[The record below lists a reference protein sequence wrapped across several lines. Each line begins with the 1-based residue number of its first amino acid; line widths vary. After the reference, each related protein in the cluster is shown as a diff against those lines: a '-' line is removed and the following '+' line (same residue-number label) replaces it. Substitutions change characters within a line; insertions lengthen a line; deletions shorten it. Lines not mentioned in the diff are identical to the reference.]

1 VVLIPRPWEDA
12 RMSTGR
18 ETVTHEEALRLID
31 ERIGERAQLGLFLA
45 SADGDGSG
53 ATEGRVMFLGRGGR
67 LFNPLEP
74 RPPRLEPDVGYYGFG
89 PDGTDAYP
97 LHPIAETIELRD
109 CGIDFHLQG
118 GALIR
123 VAWRGSTEIG
133 DGPDPGKLA
142 RLRQMGAAS
151 EDESRQDDASIEL
164 RRFLREA
171 SRARAEVLSARPTEQ
186 RNREDGRRI
195 WELRLRV
202 EPPEGASFEAGA
214 EVIWPANEEI
224 DGRLA
229 DGEML
234 TCMPVSREEIE
245 VAYDPERPEE
255 VMAYPDCASEPAP
268 IALRIAIV
276 GKSMPEESPERP

>member
-1 VVLIPRPWEDA
+1 
-12 RMSTGR
+12 MSTGR
-18 ETVTHEEALRLID
+18 ETLTHEEALRLID
-31 ERIGERAQLGLFLA
+31 DQIGERVHLGLYLA
-45 SADGDGSG
+45 SADGDAWGV
-53 ATEGRVMFLGRGGR
+53 TDGRVMFVGQNGR
-67 LFNPLEP
+67 LVNPLEP
-74 RPPRLEPDVGYYGFG
+74 KPPRLETDVGYYGFG

-109 CGIDFHLQG
+109 SGIDFHLPG

-123 VAWRGSTEIG
+123 VAWRGSHEIG
-133 DGPDPGKLA
+133 DGPDPGRLA
-142 RLRQMGAAS
+142 RLRLMGVAS

-164 RRFLREA
+164 RRFLRGA

-186 RNREDGRRI
+186 RNSDDGRRV

-202 EPPEGASFEAGA
+202 RPSEAAPFEAGA

-224 DGRLA
+224 DGRVER
-229 DGEML
+229 GEML
-234 TCMPVSREEIE
+234 TCVPVTREEIE

-255 VMAYPDCASEPAP
+255 VMAYPDRASGPAP